1 MNFTEAMIFEHS
13 LKCVK
18 ERLEDI
24 LRKDLPEIEIIWKTS
39 NDIFSGN
46 LLNLKK
52 GQPISYSLSADIE
65 DKPLKFNDNT
75 DFTMYVRHGVFE
87 KFINNNVDLLGLYRR
102 KDLLLNELSKLTTS
116 ISSFKH
122 CNGHEIYNFKSLKT
136 NLSFPFV
143 SLDPNIDLMPI
154 ILIEHSEN

>member
-18 ERLEDI
+18 ERVEYLSH
-24 LRKDLPEIEIIWKTS
+24 KDLPEIKIIWKTTD
-39 NDIFSGN
+39 DIFSGS

-52 GQPISYSLSADIE
+52 GQPISYSLSCDIDDE
-65 DKPLKFNDNT
+65 PLKFNDAT
-75 DFTMYVRHGVFE
+75 DFTTYVRHEVFE
-87 KFINNNVDLLGLYRR
+87 KFINNNVDLLGLYRH

-143 SLDPNIDLMPI
+143 SLDPHTDLMPI
-154 ILIEHSEN
+154 TLIEHSEN